1 MSTKQIIAFLM
12 GMASVPA
19 AGAPIPAQL
28 RDHSVSIDWTDD
40 RTIRDPEGQTKKRT
54 QTSSITIYVS
64 TAGRIFSRFNRSTS
78 ARDADSKLQVSSG
91 AGDFLHWSFEG
102 DALSADQHLDRGARR
117 VTMSSAPVS
126 PIVGWGP
133 PWQGSRLRP
142 DRLHRLQRPSENE
155 IVSIAVTSTRCSVH
169 RATSS
174 AAENRGDL
182 TPEKRSMARLPDRP
196 RRSALLLLD
205 IAELARPMS
214 PTPEAN

>member
-78 ARDADSKLQVSSG
+78 ARDTDSKLQVSSG

-102 DALSADQHLDRGARR
+102 DALSADQHFDRGARR
-117 VTMSSAPVS
+117 VTIKFGAGFSDCSLSVLHGKEAGYG
-126 PIVGWGP
+126 PIVYTGYN
-133 PWQGSRLRP
+133 
-142 DRLHRLQRPSENE
+142 DRVKYE
-155 IVSIAVTSTRCSVH
+155 IVSIAVTSTRCSV
-169 RATSS
+169 
-174 AAENRGDL
+174 
-182 TPEKRSMARLPDRP
+182 TPGNVFGGGE
-196 RRSALLLLD
+196 
-205 IAELARPMS
+205 
-214 PTPEAN
+214 